1 MAAVAAGLE
10 DVRLPGGGRRARQV
24 LQGIDPCSVL
34 FETEWPEIK
43 GLIAKGKVI
52 FEELEKKG

>member
-1 MAAVAAGLE
+1 MFVSQAAG
-10 DVRLPGGGRRARQV
+10 VVHAQV